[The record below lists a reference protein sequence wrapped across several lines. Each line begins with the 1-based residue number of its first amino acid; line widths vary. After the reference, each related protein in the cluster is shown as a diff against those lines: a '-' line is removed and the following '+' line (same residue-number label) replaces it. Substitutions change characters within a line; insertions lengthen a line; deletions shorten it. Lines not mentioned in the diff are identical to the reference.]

1 MLKSLGL
8 LLNTKTGETMI
19 TFNEAEET
27 EKLMN
32 RLKMWEKINIEE
44 FINSLNVRP
53 FVKRDLKRRYKKYG
67 RDMFTGATPDE
78 FKGLIEYSEELE
90 LSLKNV

>member
-19 TFNEAEET
+19 TFNEEET
-27 EKLMN
+27 EKMLN
-32 RLKMWEKINIEE
+32 RLKLWDKINIEE

-53 FVKRDLKRRYKKYG
+53 FVKRDLKRRFHKYG

-90 LSLKNV
+90 MSFKDV

>member
-1 MLKSLGL
+1 MIFNREKEIEKMLNCS
-8 LLNTKTGETMI
+8 
-19 TFNEAEET
+19 
-27 EKLMN
+27 KL
-32 RLKMWEKINIEE
+32 WDKINIEE
-44 FINSLNVRP
+44 FIESFNVRP
-53 FVKRDLKRRYKKYG
+53 FVKRDLKRRFHKYG

>member
-1 MLKSLGL
+1 MILNREKEIEKMLNRS
-8 LLNTKTGETMI
+8 
-19 TFNEAEET
+19 
-27 EKLMN
+27 KL
-32 RLKMWEKINIEE
+32 WDKINIEE
-44 FINSLNVRP
+44 FIESFNVRP
-53 FVKRDLKRRYKKYG
+53 FVKRDLKRRFHKYG

>member
-1 MLKSLGL
+1 
-8 LLNTKTGETMI
+8 MI
-19 TFNEAEET
+19 TFNKAEET
-27 EKLMN
+27 EKMLN
-32 RLKMWEKINIEE
+32 RLKMWEQINIEE

-53 FVKRDLKRRYKKYG
+53 FVKRDLKRRFHKYG

-90 LSLKNV
+90 LSLKNDECNQKFYIQKG